1 MVVPPGWNVTEP
13 IGLAVRLY
21 RVAEQL
27 RSAPAEADLFVAR
40 IKSFSHALQKLQKI
54 LENGDTAA
62 SSTDGLQALE
72 TAVNQSQSCVL
83 RCENFSQRFF
93 GLVNDAGVQRANVG
107 QAAKWV
113 WKREDVSRL
122 AAEMDT
128 HIQAILLGI
137 GIETL

>member
-1 MVVPPGWNVTEP
+1 MVVPPGYNVTEP

-40 IKSFSHALQKLQKI
+40 IQSFSHALKKLQKI
-54 LENGDTAA
+54 LENGNAA
-62 SSTDGLQALE
+62 SSTDDLQALE
-72 TAVNQSQSCVL
+72 MALNQSQKCVL

-93 GLVNDAGVQRANVG
+93 GLINGAGVERANVG

-113 WKREDVSRL
+113 WKQEEVSRL
-122 AAEMDT
+122 AAEMDRR
-128 HIQAILLGI
+128 IQDILLGI
-137 GIETL
+137 GLENL